1 MINSKNLK
9 KKIDEQVAKYATPSC
24 MINDIYG
31 DMAWLIENEDL
42 INKVRDL
49 YFILNKGRIQGFDFR
64 NGNIVLAESWSEF
77 EASIENLIVKMEA
90 YKQVIESKLQD
101 PRNNSENVMELPEE
115 EDNAM
120 SAESK
125 LKGYSVWRPVG
136 VKNGASKLN
145 MQKPDWANKLK
156 MKLVNRCGLKW
167 SINGE
172 VIQDDDLL
180 LKHED
185 TVELLHHVTKYD
197 VWE

>member
-1 MINSKNLK
+1 
-9 KKIDEQVAKYATPSC
+9 

-31 DMAWLIENEDL
+31 NMARLIENEDL

-49 YFILNKGRIQGFDFR
+49 YFILNKGLIPGFDYR

-156 MKLVNRCGLKW
+156 MKLVNVNRCGLKW